1 VPLIAIDLDEETWS
15 AASEARRAEWK
26 LAIAELLRRNVFV
39 FPGVADAWRLRLAPS
54 EQALHV
60 EARAET
66 GETLL
71 QSEVSRDVLTK
82 QVKEYVDVVRRM
94 AQDDGSL
101 HPAQLEALDMG
112 KKVVHDDAAR
122 ALARA
127 LPELGADH
135 ETYRRLF
142 TLVLALRV
150 DTTKLTGVYGHRPV
164 R

>member
-1 VPLIAIDLDEETWS
+1 MPLMAIEIEEGTWS
-15 AASEARRAEWK
+15 ETPEPRRAEWR
-26 LAIAELLRRNVFV
+26 LAIAELVRRNVFV
-39 FPGVADAWRLRLAPS
+39 FPGVADAWRLRLAPG
-54 EQALHV
+54 EQAVHL
-60 EARAET
+60 EARSEEGAS
-66 GETLL
+66 LL
-71 QSEVSRDVLTK
+71 ALRLSREVLSR

-122 ALARA
+122 TLARA

-142 TLVLALRV
+142 TLLLALRV

>member
-1 VPLIAIDLDEETWS
+1 MPLIAVDLDEDTWS

-26 LAIAELLRRNVFV
+26 LTIAELLRRNVFV
-39 FPGVADAWRLRLAPS
+39 FPGVIDAWRLKLVSS
-54 EQALHV
+54 EQALHM

-66 GETLL
+66 GELLL
-71 QSEVSRDVLTK
+71 QSDVPRDALTK
-82 QVKEYVDVVRRM
+82 HVKEYVDVVRRM

-122 ALARA
+122 VLARV